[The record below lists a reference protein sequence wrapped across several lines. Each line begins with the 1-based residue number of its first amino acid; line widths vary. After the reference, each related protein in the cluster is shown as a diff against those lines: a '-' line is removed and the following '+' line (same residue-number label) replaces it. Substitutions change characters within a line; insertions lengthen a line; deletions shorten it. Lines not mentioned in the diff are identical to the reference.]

1 MPRPSITKAAPYTP
15 QRGQFAGRTF
25 HTERAYHNALAQ
37 AKGFSSW
44 DAQRSKVVPTS
55 SRRALDALSPVARA
69 KRDQAVDVL
78 ALMRRYDLDLTAAIR
93 AHNHANPPERISRE
107 AARKYVGSALTAQKG
122 KLVAKPYDR
131 LLRVM
136 HFPTPT
142 GAIELEVRDSRS
154 ASRLAAYNNAV
165 KTFLLTGDET
175 PLRQFRGK
183 DIRSGKRSYPFITDP
198 ATLEH
203 LGNAGELRFDS
214 IYEQFAAR

>member
-15 QRGQFAGRTF
+15 HRGQFAGRTF
-25 HTERAYHNALAQ
+25 YTERAYRNALAQ
-37 AKGFSSW
+37 AKGFASW
-44 DAQRSKVVPTS
+44 DAQRSTVVPTS
-55 SRRALDALSPVARA
+55 SRRTLNALSPVARA
-69 KRDQAVDVL
+69 KRDQAFEVL
-78 ALMRRYDLDLTAAIR
+78 SLMRRDDLDLTAAIR

-107 AARKYVGSALTAQKG
+107 AARKYVGSALIEKKG

-165 KTFLLTGDET
+165 RTFLLTGEDRA
-175 PLRQFRGK
+175 LRQFRGK
-183 DIRSGKRSYPFITDP
+183 EIRSGKRSYPFITD
-198 ATLEH
+198 AETLIR
-203 LGNAGELRFDS
+203 LDQVGELRFDS